1 MPLPKANR
9 RAKRSTWE
17 VQRAVVVALV
27 LRELRARVGGRWLG
41 TLWLVLEPLTHVM
54 LILTIFTFV
63 RHLSSPFIEM
73 PVFLVTGLLPY
84 FIFRSLALRLADA
97 VTSNKGLFG
106 YRQVK
111 PVDTLIARGIVET
124 GLYSMVYLS
133 ALALLG
139 WLGFQWFPRAP
150 LELLAVS
157 GVLIV
162 LGASL
167 GLLFAVISHN
177 RPLVRSAIGMVF
189 FPLYL
194 LSGVIFA
201 VHALPPTV
209 RDWLLWNP
217 VLHLIDL
224 SRYYFLPGYHRIPDV
239 GLAYPAACALVVA
252 ALGLA
257 LYRLERHK
265 LLVSD

>member
-1 MPLPKANR
+1 MTLPIAHPRTR
-9 RAKRSTWE
+9 RSAWE
-17 VQRAVVVALV
+17 IQRAVVVALV
-27 LRELRARVGGRWLG
+27 MRELRARVGGRWLG

-54 LILTIFTFV
+54 LILTLLTFV
-63 RHLSSPFIEM
+63 RHLSSPFIEL
-73 PVFLVTGLLPY
+73 PVFLVTGLMPF

-97 VTSNKGLFG
+97 VKSNKGLFG

-124 GLYSMVYLS
+124 ALYSAVYLS

-157 GVLIV
+157 AVLIV

-167 GLLFAVISHN
+167 GLLFAVLSHN
-177 RPLVRSAIGMVF
+177 RPRVRSVIGMAF

-201 VHALPPTV
+201 VHALSPAL

-224 SRYYFLPGYHRIPDV
+224 SRYHFLPNYHRIPDV
-239 GLAYPAACALVVA
+239 SLAYPAAWALATA

-265 LLVSD
+265 LLVTE